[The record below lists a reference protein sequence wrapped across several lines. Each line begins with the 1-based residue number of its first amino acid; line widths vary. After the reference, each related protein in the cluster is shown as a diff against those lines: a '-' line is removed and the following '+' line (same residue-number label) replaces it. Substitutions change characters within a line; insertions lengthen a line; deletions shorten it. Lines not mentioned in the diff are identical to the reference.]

1 MDYPNSRPRPFD
13 PTSTEMSLFQPLGTA
28 SQSDSTWVAQPKPK
42 GNKLM
47 RWIVRK
53 WLQPSYG
60 QRRNSLIQVS
70 SSENPEFEEDETGM
84 GFETKQFS
92 NEATPVQEDTN
103 IPSPVSLVPTGQSN
117 VSGISDRTRPL
128 SQMSEIV
135 VPVASDESWRRPL
148 SSVVSDSPHSGAGG
162 SNIHVPSTTDSNV
175 SPHRKRRHT
184 KAGREMFHAL

>member
-1 MDYPNSRPRPFD
+1 MDYPNSRPRAFD

-47 RWIVRK
+47 RWVVRK

-84 GFETKQFS
+84 RFQTKQFP

-117 VSGISDRTRPL
+117 ISGTSDRTRRL
-128 SQMSEIV
+128 SQMSEFV

-148 SSVVSDSPHSGAGG
+148 SSVVSDTPQSGADS
-162 SNIHVPSTTDSNV
+162 SNLHVPSTIDSNI
-175 SPHRKRRHT
+175 SPRRKRRHT